1 MMQITLRKV
10 DGDSI
15 KRYCDKL
22 TEIKTK
28 KEFERKQI
36 IDELISAKLEWTY
49 PKIKLY
55 ESKEALLDS
64 QLMLIKLM
72 SEAMKDSCPRENLID
87 DSCELSCKTYYDY
100 VLSVCKN
107 EKK

>member
-1 MMQITLRKV
+1 M
-10 DGDSI
+10 
-15 KRYCDKL
+15 
-22 TEIKTK
+22 
-28 KEFERKQI
+28 
-36 IDELISAKLEWTY
+36 
-49 PKIKLY
+49 Y

-72 SEAMKDSCPRENLID
+72 SEAMKDSCPRENSFE
-87 DSCELSCKTYYDY
+87 DSCDISCKTYYDY